1 MCAGVDQPNIS
12 SHPTKPLQVPSE
24 ESLSLGPAVM
34 VSSGVSRNG
43 GGEEDTHKVGKRMD
57 FISMGV
63 YIISMEIALEPQV
76 PQKN

>member
-1 MCAGVDQPNIS
+1 M
-12 SHPTKPLQVPSE
+12 
-24 ESLSLGPAVM
+24 GPAVM